1 VPALRHRDEAKPW
14 AEQICSRR
22 CSKDNHTNLT
32 ENKNANQRH
41 EDKMRIKNE
50 IQIKN
55 KVPVVLVAL
64 AVGCGVEAEQ
74 LDAQA
79 HEEIAQSL
87 VGNSFGSAVAS
98 FDGTLDLANIDGSGH
113 YIVGVS
119 DVTGDGHAD
128 LVSAHTNGN
137 TYVWPGSA
145 TGSFGAGVPSFS
157 GTLDLAN
164 IDGSGHYIVGVS
176 DVVGDGRA
184 DLISTHTNGNAYV
197 WPGGVDG
204 SFGAAVSSF
213 NGTLDLANIDGFGH
227 YIVGISDVTGDG
239 RADLVSAHTNGNV
252 YVWPGR
258 ADARFGAGVAS
269 FNGTLD
275 LANLDGSGHYIV
287 SVSDV
292 GGDGRADLVSA
303 HTNGNAYVWPGLAN
317 AGFGTGVSSFNGT
330 LDLANLDGSGHYIV
344 GVSDVGGDG
353 RADLVSA
360 HTNGSAYVWPG
371 DTNGSLGAA
380 VPSFSGT
387 LDLANIDES
396 GQFIVGVADVTGD
409 DHADLVSAHTAGSAY
424 VWPGQ

>member
-87 VGNSFGSAVAS
+87 VSNSFGSAVAS

-119 DVTGDGHAD
+119 DV
-128 LVSAHTNGN
+128 
-137 TYVWPGSA
+137 
-145 TGSFGAGVPSFS
+145 
-157 GTLDLAN
+157 
-164 IDGSGHYIVGVS
+164 
-176 DVVGDGRA
+176 VGDGRA
-184 DLISTHTNGNAYV
+184 DLISAHTNGSTYV

-213 NGTLDLANIDGFGH
+213 NGTLDLANIDGSGH
-227 YIVGISDVTGDG
+227 YIVGVSDVT
-239 RADLVSAHTNGNV
+239 
-252 YVWPGR
+252 
-258 ADARFGAGVAS
+258 
-269 FNGTLD
+269 
-275 LANLDGSGHYIV
+275 
-287 SVSDV
+287 
-292 GGDGRADLVSA
+292 GDGRADLVSA
-303 HTNGNAYVWPGLAN
+303 HTNGNAYVWPGRADSR
-317 AGFGTGVSSFNGT
+317 FGAAVASFNGT